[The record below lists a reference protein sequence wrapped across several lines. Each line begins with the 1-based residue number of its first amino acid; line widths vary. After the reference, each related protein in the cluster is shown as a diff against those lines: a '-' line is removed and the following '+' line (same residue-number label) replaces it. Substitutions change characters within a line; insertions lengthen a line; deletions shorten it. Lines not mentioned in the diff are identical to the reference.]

1 MSQDLRKRM
10 QAYLGYMGFS
20 SAEFCRLYGIPV
32 GQFKDFLGGSE
43 TDYIWKYQL
52 YEIIEFGEHQVG
64 SILKTSQYNKMQEI
78 FLDAKQRG
86 IYLVVGENGIGKS
99 YVAKSLVRQESQA
112 GRDIVYRYMV
122 DTANTKSRFLREL
135 SHALDKGYDGTR
147 DANYMQQQI
156 ITLCRGKHR
165 TIVLDEMQSSRI
177 PPRILETIR
186 TIYDLGNVSFI
197 LMWTGSL
204 RDIDMLPQFNSRVLS
219 VYSIPGVCAKDVK
232 LYADKYGW
240 DITREESVRVA
251 EVISE
256 EEGGGGFRELD
267 DARFKF
273 AVWIRQKRMRE
284 GAHITYKYIR
294 QAIEEKRIGKEKLAE
309 GVEGGDGSAEKNA
322 A

>member
-1 MSQDLRKRM
+1 MIDTVRIIISLDCNLSCSYCCNEIPEVRNRFARK
-10 QAYLGYMGFS
+10 
-20 SAEFCRLYGIPV
+20 
-32 GQFKDFLGGSE
+32 
-43 TDYIWKYQL
+43 
-52 YEIIEFGEHQVG
+52 
-64 SILKTSQYNKMQEI
+64 
-78 FLDAKQRG
+78 
-86 IYLVVGENGIGKS
+86 
-99 YVAKSLVRQESQA
+99 
-112 GRDIVYRYMV
+112 
-122 DTANTKSRFLREL
+122 
-135 SHALDKGYDGTR
+135 ALDEINFSGYQNVVITGGEPFYRKDVLFRVLRRIPPEKTIYMNTNGMLITDNDGTR